1 MTLLISIILISLIF
15 SAFFSGMEI
24 AYVTANRL
32 QIELEKK
39 QGRFSSKIISKLTEK
54 PDKFIATMLVGNNIA
69 LVVYGIY
76 MSKLLL
82 FLVFPNH
89 AKDSQISGWI
99 LLTQTLISTLI
110 ILVTAEFL
118 PKAIF
123 RIYANKLL
131 TFFSILLWVGF
142 YAFYPVSEFMVFIS
156 NMMIRLAGQST
167 KEQKE
172 VFNRVDLEHYIL
184 EKMEEVENKN
194 EVDNEIEIFQNALE
208 FGDLKARDC
217 MVHRKSI
224 VGICETTSKEEAIE
238 LFTKTGLSKIMI
250 YKDDIDQIIGYV
262 HSFGLFEKP
271 RELKDIILPVEFVVE
286 TKSAQQ
292 VLNLLIKKRRSVAI
306 VLDEYGGTAGMITTE
321 DVIEELFGEINDE
334 HDKNSLKEIMVS
346 KREFIFS
353 ARLEVDYINKQYKLN
368 LPQSETYET
377 LGGLIIQQ
385 TEEIPEKG
393 HVLRI
398 DNYSIE
404 ITQATNNYIDEIR
417 IKQLLEN

>member
-1 MTLLISIILISLIF
+1 MALLISIILIALIF

-39 QGRFSSKIISKLTEK
+39 QGRFRSKIISKLTEK
-54 PDKFIATMLVGNNIA
+54 PGKFIATMLVGNNIA

-82 FLVFPNH
+82 LWIFPDSSN
-89 AKDSQISGWI
+89 DSQISGWI
-99 LLTQTLISTLI
+99 LLAQTLISTLI

-123 RIYANKLL
+123 RVYANKLL
-131 TFFSILLWVGF
+131 NAFALPLWVVYYMF
-142 YAFYPVSEFMVFIS
+142 YLVSEFMVFIS
-156 NMMIRLAGQST
+156 NMMIRLTGQST
-167 KEQKE
+167 EEQKE

-194 EVDNEIEIFQNALE
+194 EVDSEIEIFQNALE

-217 MVHRKSI
+217 MVPRKNI
-224 VGICETTSKEEAIE
+224 VAITKTISKEEAIE
-238 LFTKTGLSKIMI
+238 LFIKTGFSKIMV
-250 YKDDIDQIIGYV
+250 YKDNIDQIIGYV

-271 RELKDIILPVEFVVE
+271 KELKDILLPVEFVVE
-286 TKSAQQ
+286 TKPAQQ

-306 VLDEYGGTAGMITTE
+306 VLDEYGGTAGMITIE
-321 DVIEELFGEINDE
+321 DVIEELFGEIHDE
-334 HDKNSLKEIMVS
+334 HDKDSLKEIQIS
-346 KREFIFS
+346 KEEFIFS
-353 ARLEVDYINKQYKLN
+353 ARLEVDYINKQYHLN
-368 LPQSETYET
+368 LPESETYET

-385 TEEIPEKG
+385 TEEIPEIG

-404 ITQATNNYIDEIR
+404 ITQATNNYIDEV
-417 IKQLLEN
+417 LLKRLSEN